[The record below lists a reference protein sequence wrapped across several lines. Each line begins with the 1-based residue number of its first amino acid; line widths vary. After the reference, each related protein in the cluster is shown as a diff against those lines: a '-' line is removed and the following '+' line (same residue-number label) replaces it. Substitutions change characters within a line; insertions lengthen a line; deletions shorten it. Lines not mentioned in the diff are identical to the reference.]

1 MAVVSLGCT
10 ALLDHLRIN
19 DLMAGWQGWIAWSG
33 HDVEFASLIHPSCN
47 TGSGVLDKMRVIYRD
62 KISTRNESETKHRKD
77 GCRDGAVPAFS
88 IIRNISEIH
97 ASILQETRKMVNFG
111 RAGRSQMKI
120 WWRIEELL
128 TCKSLFRLC

>member
-1 MAVVSLGCT
+1 VKKNI
-10 ALLDHLRIN
+10 IN
-19 DLMAGWQGWIAWSG
+19 FL
-33 HDVEFASLIHPSCN
+33 FLKKKRKLFN
-47 TGSGVLDKMRVIYRD
+47 
-62 KISTRNESETKHRKD
+62 NNNRKD
-77 GCRDGAVPAFS
+77 ENILFSALS
-88 IIRNISEIH
+88 IIRNVSEIH